1 MEIVVNG
8 QSRSVPK
15 GFTAKQLIEELGLQG
30 RRVAMEIN
38 REILPRSTYSNHALH
53 DGDRIEIVHAVGGG

>member
-8 QSRSVPK
+8 QSRTVPK
-15 GFTAKQLIEELGLQG
+15 GFTAKQLVDELGLQG
-30 RRVAMEIN
+30 RRVAMEVN
-38 REILPRSTYSNHALH
+38 REILPRSAYSNHALH